1 MKKIIER
8 LQEPTPLFFRKIRN
22 IGLVLTGVS
31 AVITTAV
38 IPLPAILITIAGY
51 TAIAGSIASVVS
63 QVAVQNEDTP

>member
-8 LQEPTPLFFRKIRN
+8 LQEPTPLFFRKVRN
-22 IGLVLTGVS
+22 FGIALTAVS

-51 TAIAGSIASVVS
+51 AAIAGSIASAVS
-63 QVAVQNEDTP
+63 QAAVENEEAP

>member
-1 MKKIIER
+1 MKKIIDR